1 MKNLS
6 WDDMVF
12 KNRNRSYGA
21 YIIRKEYPSA
31 LVASFVFMLVV
42 LLVLF
47 AVLPLISKI
56 SRKMSHEKAVNKV
69 IYIIEPP
76 DDMKVRPKK

>member
-1 MKNLS
+1 MS

-31 LVASFVFMLVV
+31 LAASFVFMLVV
-42 LLVLF
+42 LLVIF
-47 AVLPLISKI
+47 AALPLASKI
-56 SRKMSHEKAVNKV
+56 YRKITAEKAANKV

-76 DDMKVRPKK
+76 DDMKVKPKK

>member
-1 MKNLS
+1 MKNVS

-21 YIIRKEYPSA
+21 YVIRKEYPSA

-47 AVLPLISKI
+47 AALPLISTVYKKL
-56 SRKMSHEKAVNKV
+56 SSEKAARKV

-76 DDMKVRPKK
+76 DDMKVKPKK